1 MKLLDKIVRVVI
13 LIGVAVFML
22 LAVKDDDW
30 TQGIFWL
37 LMIFLLRTQ
46 QPISFKKDEK

>member
-22 LAVKDDDW
+22 LAIKEDDW
-30 TQGIFWL
+30 AQGIFWL

-46 QPISFKKDEK
+46 QPIPFKKDEK

>member
-1 MKLLDKIVRVVI
+1 MKLIDNFVRVIVF
-13 LIGVAVFML
+13 IGIAVFML

>member
-1 MKLLDKIVRVVI
+1 MKLLDSIVRAIVF
-13 LIGVAVFML
+13 IGIAVFML
-22 LAVKDDDW
+22 VAVKNDDW
-30 TQGIFWL
+30 TQSIFWL

>member
-22 LAVKDDDW
+22 LAIKENDW
-30 TQGIFWL
+30 TQGIFWV

>member
-13 LIGVAVFML
+13 LIGVAVYML
-22 LAVKDDDW
+22 LAIKENDW

-37 LMIFLLRTQ
+37 LTLFLLWTLP
-46 QPISFKKDEK
+46 PISFKKDKK

>member
-22 LAVKDDDW
+22 LAIKENDW

-46 QPISFKKDEK
+46 QPIPFKKDEK

>member
-1 MKLLDKIVRVVI
+1 MKLLDNFVRVIVF
-13 LIGVAVFML
+13 IGIVVFML

-46 QPISFKKDEK
+46 QPIPFKKDEK

>member
-1 MKLLDKIVRVVI
+1 MKLIDNFVRVIVF
-13 LIGVAVFML
+13 IGIAIFML

-37 LMIFLLRTQ
+37 LMIFLLMTQ
-46 QPISFKKDEK
+46 QPIPFKKDEK

>member
-1 MKLLDKIVRVVI
+1 MKLLDNFVRAIVF
-13 LIGVAVFML
+13 IGVAVFML

>member
-13 LIGVAVFML
+13 LIGVIVYML
-22 LAVKDDDW
+22 LAIKDDNW

-37 LMIFLLRTQ
+37 LMIFLLETLP
-46 QPISFKKDEK
+46 PISFKKDKK

>member
-13 LIGVAVFML
+13 LISLAVFML
-22 LAVKDDDW
+22 LAIKEDDW

-46 QPISFKKDEK
+46 QPIPFKKDEK